1 MHRHSLEDAVLDHH
15 AALPA
20 ARLHSVHGRLLA
32 LSAPAGTLSAWLP
45 PATKRVCAISLWHSL
60 ITLPAPSQHITHWQ
74 STMLAWGRPT
84 SISCKMG
91 AEADA
96 TLQPQGCQGRP
107 SFCWPPALP
116 CRMFI

>member
-45 PATKRVCAISLWHSL
+45 PATKRVRHLPLALSHYPPSTISAHY
-60 ITLPAPSQHITHWQ
+60 P
-74 STMLAWGRPT
+74 LAEHHV
-84 SISCKMG
+84 SMG
-91 AEADA
+91 
-96 TLQPQGCQGRP
+96 TPH
-107 SFCWPPALP
+107 
-116 CRMFI
+116 